1 MWLHIVSILLLQ
13 LVIMYKVC
21 IGYYND
27 YYNDIVSI
35 MYNVVTI
42 CNACI
47 ILSSVIRFSIDMVHD
62 YGNSSRKKD
71 CSKIKWSRELLF
83 ACWNEMH
90 GEKSCH
96 FAGKWYI
103 GGNIKGEKV
112 RLLAYIAPFFAT
124 DCICLLEQCTGQYYC
139 IWR

>member
-1 MWLHIVSILLLQ
+1 
-13 LVIMYKVC
+13 
-21 IGYYND
+21 
-27 YYNDIVSI
+27 

-47 ILSSVIRFSIDMVHD
+47 ILSSVIRFSIDMVQD

-112 RLLAYIAPFFAT
+112 RLLAYIAPFFCCRLYLFAWT
-124 DCICLLEQCTGQYYC
+124 MYWTILLHMEIVKKIKSNSLDHFILEQSFFLDEFP
-139 IWR
+139 